1 MPPRVLCCALALV
14 AISACSSVP
23 RVKAAPPSP
32 PSPPSGSCNGCCS
45 ESIFLA
51 EVDPAST
58 LDFRPSH
65 CTLHLGGWYA
75 NEELLP
81 GPPRAVFFLF
91 CQEHGS
97 SEESLSITYRGP
109 PVGDAPLTD
118 LADPYHTGG
127 RDDVTLVSYAFGGP
141 QAHARYRFDEGEV
154 RFHRP
159 PRSLLDAATA
169 TDTDGHG
176 DYVELGVDLRFEGDR
191 RFRAAL
197 RICPSHADHRP
208 VSDPVE

>member
-1 MPPRVLCCALALV
+1 MPPRALRCVLALAAV
-14 AISACSSVP
+14 SACSSAAP
-23 RVKAAPPSP
+23 RLKAAPPP
-32 PSPPSGSCNGCCS
+32 PPESAPCKGCCS

-65 CTLHLGGWYA
+65 CTLRLAGWYA
-75 NEELLP
+75 ADALLP
-81 GPPRAVFFLF
+81 GPPHAVFFLF
-91 CQEHGS
+91 CQEHGG
-97 SEESLSITYRGP
+97 SEESLSITYDGP

-127 RDDVTLVSYAFGGP
+127 REDVTPVSYVFGGP

-159 PRSLLDAATA
+159 PRSRLDAATA
-169 TDTDGHG
+169 ADDDGRG
-176 DYVELGVDLRFEGDR
+176 AYVELGIDLHFEGDR

-197 RICPSHADHRP
+197 RICPSYADYGP